1 MRLISKFF
9 LISFSVCCAFAIT
22 GYYFIY
28 KPKFTQT
35 VLPSREA
42 IKISSTEFLRLKNE
56 VLPLKQFISAKN
68 YNPRIC
74 FLADMNIASG
84 KKRFFVYDLGV
95 DSIISYG
102 LVAHGSC
109 DNAFQ
114 INANFSNKINS
125 GCSCTGKF
133 KVGKRYTGR
142 YGIAFKLFGL
152 DSSNSNAYE
161 RSIVLHSY
169 ECVPEQEIYPLP
181 ICNSRG
187 CPMVSIKFLS
197 ELDSIISSSGKP
209 ILLNIFN

>member
-1 MRLISKFF
+1 MRLISKII
-9 LISFSVCCAFAIT
+9 LIAFSVCCAFAIT
-22 GYYFIY
+22 GYYLIY

-42 IKISSTEFLRLKNE
+42 IKRSSTEFLRLKDE

-68 YNPRIC
+68 YNSRIC

-84 KKRFFVYDLGV
+84 KKRFFVYDLEG
-95 DSIISYG
+95 DSIISSG

-125 GCSCTGKF
+125 GCSCMGKF

-152 DSSNSNAYE
+152 DSSNNNAYE

>member
-1 MRLISKFF
+1 MRLIFKII
-9 LISFSVCCAFAIT
+9 LIAFSICSAFAIT

-35 VLPSREA
+35 VLPSNEA
-42 IKISSTEFLRLKNE
+42 IKRSSIEFLRLKDE
-56 VLPLKQFISAKN
+56 VLPLKQFISTKH
-68 YNPRIC
+68 YNPQIC
-74 FLADMNIASG
+74 FLVDMNIASG
-84 KKRFFVYDLGV
+84 KKRFFVYDLEE
-95 DSIISYG
+95 DSIISAG

-109 DNAFQ
+109 DNNFQ

-125 GCSCTGKF
+125 GCSCVGKF

-142 YGIAFKLFGL
+142 YGVAFKLFGL

-181 ICNSRG
+181 ICNSKG
-187 CPMVSIKFLS
+187 CPMVSIKFLG
-197 ELDSIISSSGKP
+197 ELDSIISNSGQP
-209 ILLNIFN
+209 ILLTIFN